1 MPRAGA
7 ATSGLDTQRVCHD
20 GSAVGP
26 RAAMPMSQ
34 PLGSVSDTVEGR
46 SSLLERRPHRSG
58 DHAAAPAAVQEVIVF
73 AAVPAASL
81 LGATG
86 HPVTIEVHV
95 AQGLPSF
102 QIVGMPD
109 ETCREARD
117 RVRAALMGI
126 AEGWPNRRITVNLAP
141 PGYRKI
147 GSGLDL
153 AMAVAVLVANGV
165 VPAEAVRGLAFVGE
179 VGLDGSVRSV
189 PGVAPMVGVLGELD
203 VVVPAA
209 SVVEARVAALGRVRP
224 VTALAEL
231 VDALL
236 ARAPWPDP
244 PDPAPIDQPAD
255 TADLAEVHGQPI
267 ARRALEVAAAGGH
280 HLLFVGPP
288 GAGKTMLARRL
299 TGLLPDL
306 GRDEALEVTMVHSAA
321 GITLPPG
328 GLVVRPPFR
337 SPHHTSSRAAVVGGG
352 SHALRPGEIS
362 IAHGGVLFLDE
373 LGEFPRD
380 VLEALREPLEE
391 GRIHIARANTHV
403 DLPARFLLVAA
414 TNPCPCGG
422 GPPGSCECD
431 LGSRQRYLRRLS
443 GPLLDRFDLRV
454 PVQRPAVGQLI
465 DGAPGETTAVV
476 AVRVARA
483 RRRGLERAGVPNA
496 ALDGPLLDRT
506 APLTPAA
513 RELLR
518 SELECGRLSGR
529 GYHRIRRVART
540 LVDLDDGAELV
551 GDEAVQVALG
561 LRVQVRTQHHDG
573 RVA

>member
-1 MPRAGA
+1 M
-7 ATSGLDTQRVCHD
+7 
-20 GSAVGP
+20 
-26 RAAMPMSQ
+26 
-34 PLGSVSDTVEGR
+34 
-46 SSLLERRPHRSG
+46 
-58 DHAAAPAAVQEVIVF
+58 F
-73 AAVPAASL
+73 AAVPAAAL

-86 HPVTIEVHV
+86 QPVTIEVHV
-95 AQGLPSF
+95 SQGLPTF
-102 QIVGMPD
+102 QIVGLPD

-117 RVRAALMGI
+117 RVRAALMGVD
-126 AEGWPNRRITVNLAP
+126 EGWPGNKRITVNLSP
-141 PGYRKI
+141 PGYRKT

-153 AMAVAVLVANGV
+153 AMAVAILVANGV
-165 VPAEAVRGLAFVGE
+165 VPPEAVRGLAFVGE
-179 VGLDGSVRSV
+179 VGLDGSVRPV

-203 VVVPAA
+203 VVVPAG
-209 SVVEARVAALGRVRP
+209 SVIEARVAALGRVRP
-224 VTALAEL
+224 VTRLAEL

-236 ARAPWPDP
+236 TRAPWPDP
-244 PDPAPIDQPAD
+244 PDPVPIDQPVDA
-255 TADLAEVHGQPI
+255 ADLAEVHGQPI

-299 TGLLPDL
+299 AGLLPDL
-306 GRDEALEVTMVHSAA
+306 DRVDALEVTMVHSAA
-321 GITLPPG
+321 GIALPPG

-391 GRIHIARANTHV
+391 GRIHIARAHTHV

-431 LGSRQRYLRRLS
+431 AHSRQRYLHRLS

-465 DGAPGETTAVV
+465 DGAPGETTSVV
-476 AVRVARA
+476 AARVARA

-506 APLTPAA
+506 APLTNAA

-518 SELECGRLSGR
+518 SELERGRLSGR

-561 LRVQVRTQHHDG
+561 LRVQVRPQHHDG